1 VPSVLRGF
9 SAPVKIDIDL
19 TDAERCFLMGHDS
32 DAFNRWE
39 AGQQLAIKLVLQLIE
54 DRRAGRLWR
63 LDAGF
68 SDALRKTLRSEV
80 LDAAMIAQV
89 MMLPSESYVAE
100 FMSPIDPQAIH
111 EALLFMRRSLA
122 EVLQQE
128 LQHAYETNL
137 DNGPYSTDADAIGR
151 RSLKNVCLGYL
162 MELQQQEIV
171 QQCVRQFRTAGNMT
185 DRMAALHA
193 LANSKGVEGAEAL
206 AAFYQEWRDDPLVM
220 DKWLTLQ
227 ATSRLPG
234 TLATVQALTAHPVFN
249 IKNPNKVR
257 SLIGAFCSANPVR
270 FHAADGAAY
279 AYAGDFILRLDPINP
294 QVTARL
300 VAAFSQWR
308 RYDAARQG
316 LMRAQLQRILAVPGL
331 SRDVYEI
338 VSKSLADSAV

>member
-1 VPSVLRGF
+1 
-9 SAPVKIDIDL
+9 
-19 TDAERCFLMGHDS
+19 
-32 DAFNRWE
+32 
-39 AGQQLAIKLVLQLIE
+39 
-54 DRRAGRLWR
+54 
-63 LDAGF
+63 
-68 SDALRKTLRSEV
+68 
-80 LDAAMIAQV
+80 
-89 MMLPSESYVAE
+89 
-100 FMSPIDPQAIH
+100 
-111 EALLFMRRSLA
+111 
-122 EVLQQE
+122 
-128 LQHAYETNL
+128 
-137 DNGPYSTDADAIGR
+137 
-151 RSLKNVCLGYL
+151 
-162 MELQQQEIV
+162 
-171 QQCVRQFRTAGNMT
+171 
-185 DRMAALHA
+185 
-193 LANSKGVEGAEAL
+193 
-206 AAFYQEWRDDPLVM
+206 M

-316 LMRAQLQRILAVPGL
+316 LMRAQLQRILAAPGL

-338 VSKSLADSAV
+338 VSKSLADSVV